1 MARSLSQFPAMASQP
16 QPPSHLPDPC
26 PSGRC
31 FSLDAGLAGEP
42 GMLWFYASGMFLLPA
57 LLPTPCHS
65 SSCLAHGAA
74 VTAQWIFFRVVFCQ
88 HGSCWVSVCQTCQEP
103 VLGECWSCSSFSRA
117 CIFSC
122 FLVTSSSL
130 PTPGS
135 PSGYRLPVLD
145 GGGTLGGS
153 SFAPPNTYC
162 LVATSS
168 FHKSHQWPCSPLPE
182 CFLSQ
187 AGTGKDPG
195 QKWGADSLVAPLA
208 CRQGDVSPTLC
219 KKPHC
224 VAFTA
229 L

>member
-1 MARSLSQFPAMASQP
+1 
-16 QPPSHLPDPC
+16 
-26 PSGRC
+26 
-31 FSLDAGLAGEP
+31 
-42 GMLWFYASGMFLLPA
+42 MLWFYASGMFLLPA

-135 PSGYRLPVLD
+135 PSGYHLPVLD
-145 GGGTLGGS
+145 GSG
-153 SFAPPNTYC
+153 APSRDGREFLCLSQHPLPC
-162 LVATSS
+162 CHLLVAQVPPVALHPLSKVIS
-168 FHKSHQWPCSPLPE
+168 KPGWDGKSPSAE
-182 CFLSQ
+182 VGS
-187 AGTGKDPG
+187 
-195 QKWGADSLVAPLA
+195 
-208 CRQGDVSPTLC
+208 RR
-219 KKPHC
+219 PHC
-224 VAFTA
+224 SVSTQPG
-229 L
+229 